1 MHETYVIKYNDC
13 AVSALSQHSHS
24 MDEASSNR
32 HIARLSKDNV
42 AQVAVLE
49 VLPEVVRSARIP
61 GSEAS
66 YPGGVQICVVNTH
79 LYSNHMFPDVKL
91 WQTVSLMQELEIFIT
106 QRDLPVVLCGDF
118 NSEPQSAVYQY
129 LSEGGL
135 DVSHPDLEIVSDK
148 MLPGLE
154 SSTHSVELVSA
165 MNIAYGEEPHFTNYT
180 AGFQGTL
187 DYMWFNPNR
196 LRAAAVAEIPAENSL
211 GDTLPNALY
220 PSDHLFLSCE
230 FLVSTSSSSPM
241 SFSAAT
247 SPPPVAAPSAAAAR
261 SSRRQYSSPSPP
273 VSAPA
278 SKPKISG
285 RGSLR

>member
-1 MHETYVIKYNDC
+1 MNETYVIKYNDC
-13 AVSALSQHSHS
+13 AVSTLTQHSHN

-42 AQVAVLE
+42 AQVVVLE
-49 VLPEVVRSARIP
+49 VLPEVVRSARVL

-91 WQTVSLMQELEIFIT
+91 WQTVSLMQELEVFIT

-135 DVSHPDLEIVSDK
+135 DVSHPDLENVSDK

-165 MNIAYGEEPHFTNYT
+165 MNIAYGEEPNFTNYT

-187 DYMWFNPNR
+187 DYMWFNPTR
-196 LRAAAVAEIPAENSL
+196 LRAAAVAEIPAESSL
-211 GDTLPNALY
+211 EGTLPNAVY
-220 PSDHLFLSCE
+220 PSDHFFLCCE
-230 FLVSTSSSSPM
+230 FLVSTSASSM
-241 SFSAAT
+241 SFSAVN
-247 SPPPVAAPSAAAAR
+247 SPPPVAAPSAAATR
-261 SSRRQYSSPSPP
+261 STRRQYSSPSPP
-273 VSAPA
+273 VTVPG